1 MFALLEVLFL
11 LIGALGLFAAIS
23 PKLRTETWW
32 LRIWT
37 YARLQFCILLAV
49 SGLLYIALFPL
60 GSLLSIIILTLY
72 SIALAICAA
81 DIWPFL
87 PGRPK
92 EVARAPRDAA
102 GATLSVL
109 LINVLQ
115 ENEDYAAV
123 MDRINEADADVVF
136 LSETSNAWRE
146 ALSDIEADY
155 PHTYLLPREEHN
167 GLLFYSRLPIQNVQ
181 ERYLCQDHIPSL
193 TIDVDLQGEEIRLY
207 CIHPRPPRPRDKPE
221 HLDDELMIVADELR
235 EQDRPAMVIGDFNE
249 VGWSWMVREFKRHAR
264 LCDPKRGRGLY
275 NSYSAQNPLLA
286 WPLDHAFVTND
297 FYLLRIKRLSSCGSD
312 HYPILYGLQR
322 RKAD

>member
-1 MFALLEVLFL
+1 MFALLEILFL
-11 LIGALGLFAAIS
+11 IIGSFGLFAAIS
-23 PKLRTETWW
+23 PKLRTEAWW

-49 SGLLYIALFPL
+49 SALLYIAFFPV
-60 GSLLSIIILTLY
+60 GSLLSIIILSLHG
-72 SIALAICAA
+72 IAFIMYAA
-81 DIWPFL
+81 DIWPYL

-92 EVARAPRDAA
+92 EVPRAPRDAT
-102 GATLSVL
+102 GAKLSIL

-115 ENEDYAAV
+115 ENQDHAAV
-123 MDRINEADADVVF
+123 LDRIDEAGADIVF
-136 LSETSNAWRE
+136 LSETSEAWRE

-155 PHTYLLPREEHN
+155 PYTYLLPLEEHN

-249 VGWSWMVREFKRHAR
+249 VGWSWMVREFKRHAQ

-297 FYLLRIKRLSSCGSD
+297 FYLTGMRRLPACGSD
-312 HYPILYGLQR
+312 HYPILYGFQR
-322 RKAD
+322 RKA